1 MIKRALFMTLVAFN
15 ICNAQT
21 SINQDRMITPLPTNI
36 PYDKEK
42 AMLGKQL
49 YMDTSLSKDGKV
61 SCNTCH
67 DLKKYGVDNEIFSI
81 GADGV
86 LDEPFNSPTTFNSVF
101 NFVQFWD
108 GKAKNLAEQAKNP
121 FINPKEM
128 ALKDE
133 AEVVKRVEA
142 NAKYKASFDKIYG
155 EITMQNITD
164 AIAEFEKTLI
174 TPNAPFDRYLNGDEN
189 AISSQAKRGW
199 EAFKSN
205 GCVACHQGQNIGGT
219 MYQKIGIF
227 EPYPNQ
233 ENLGRYE
240 ITKIESDKM
249 VFKVPSLRN
258 VAKTAPYYHDG
269 SIPTLDACVQFMAY
283 YQLGRFLD
291 QQTVDDIVAF
301 LESLTGEFNEQF

>member
-1 MIKRALFMTLVAFN
+1 MTLVVFN
-15 ICNAQT
+15 ICSAQT
-21 SINQDRMITPLPTNI
+21 EINQNQMITPIPDSI
-36 PYDKEK
+36 PYNKEK

-49 YMDTSLSKDGKV
+49 YMDTTLSADGKV

-67 DLKKYGVDNEIFSI
+67 DTKTFGVDNQVFSTGI
-81 GADGV
+81 NGV
-86 LDEPFNSPTTFNSVF
+86 MDTPFNSPTTFNAAF
-101 NFVQFWD
+101 NFVQFWN
-108 GKAKNLAEQAKNP
+108 GRAKDLADQARSPFTNP
-121 FINPKEM
+121 QEM
-128 ALKDE
+128 GLNDE
-133 AEVVKRVEA
+133 AEVIKIIGQ
-142 NAKYKASFDKIYG
+142 NPDYKAKFNKIYG
-155 EITMQNITD
+155 EINMDNITD

-174 TPNAPFDRYLNGDEN
+174 TPNAPFDRYQKGDEN
-189 AISSQAKRGW
+189 AISEAAKRGW
-199 EAFKSN
+199 NAFKTN

-240 ITKIESDKM
+240 ITKVESDKM

-283 YQLGRFLD
+283 YQLGKFLD
-291 QQTVDDIVAF
+291 QQTVEDIVAF
-301 LESLTGEFNEQF
+301 LESLTGEYNEQF

>member
-15 ICNAQT
+15 ISNAQT
-21 SINQDRMITPLPTNI
+21 SINQDRMITPLPTSI

-269 SIPTLDACVQFMAY
+269 SIPTLDVCVQFMAY

>member
-21 SINQDRMITPLPTNI
+21 SINQDRMITPLPTSI

-67 DLKKYGVDNEIFSI
+67 DLKRYGVDNEIFSI

-269 SIPTLDACVQFMAY
+269 SIPTLDVCVQFMAY

>member
-1 MIKRALFMTLVAFN
+1 MTLVAFN

-21 SINQDRMITPLPTNI
+21 SINQDRMITPLPTSI

-42 AMLGKQL
+42 AILGKQL

-67 DLKKYGVDNEIFSI
+67 DLKRYGVDNEIFSI

-108 GKAKNLAEQAKNP
+108 GKAKNLADQAKNP
-121 FINPKEM
+121 FTNPKEM

-142 NAKYKASFDKIYG
+142 NAKYKASFNKIYG

>member
-1 MIKRALFMTLVAFN
+1 MIKRALFITLVVFN
-15 ICNAQT
+15 ISNAQT
-21 SINQDRMITPLPTNI
+21 SINQDRMITPLPASI

-67 DLKKYGVDNEIFSI
+67 DLKRYGVDNEIFSI

-108 GKAKNLAEQAKNP
+108 GKAKNLADQAKNP
-121 FINPKEM
+121 FTNPKEM

-155 EITMQNITD
+155 QITMQNITD

-174 TPNAPFDRYLNGDEN
+174 TPNSPFDRYLNGDEN

-205 GCVACHQGQNIGGT
+205 GCVACHQGQNVGGT

>member
-1 MIKRALFMTLVAFN
+1 MTLVVFN

-21 SINQDRMITPLPTNI
+21 EINQNQMITPIPDSI
-36 PYDKEK
+36 PYNKEK

-49 YMDTSLSKDGKV
+49 YMDTTLSADGKV

-67 DLKKYGVDNEIFSI
+67 DTKTFGMDNQVFSTGINGVMDT
-81 GADGV
+81 
-86 LDEPFNSPTTFNSVF
+86 PFNSPTTFNAAF
-101 NFVQFWD
+101 NFVQFWN
-108 GKAKNLAEQAKNP
+108 GRAKDLADQARSPFTNP
-121 FINPKEM
+121 QEM
-128 ALKDE
+128 GLNDE
-133 AEVVKRVEA
+133 AEVIKIIEQ
-142 NAKYKASFDKIYG
+142 NPDYKAKFNKIYG
-155 EITMQNITD
+155 EINMDNITD

-174 TPNAPFDRYLNGDEN
+174 TPNSPFDRYLNGDEN

-205 GCVACHQGQNIGGT
+205 GCVACHQGQNVGGT

-240 ITKIESDKM
+240 ITKVESDKM

-283 YQLGRFLD
+283 YQLGKFLD
-291 QQTVDDIVAF
+291 QQTVEDIVAF
-301 LESLTGEFNEQF
+301 LESLTGEYNEQF

>member
-21 SINQDRMITPLPTNI
+21 SINQDRMITPLPTSI

-269 SIPTLDACVQFMAY
+269 SIPTLDVCVQFMAY

>member
-1 MIKRALFMTLVAFN
+1 MTLVVFN

-21 SINQDRMITPLPTNI
+21 SIDQDKMITPLPASI

-49 YMDTSLSKDGKV
+49 YMDTTLSADGKV

-67 DLKKYGVDNEIFSI
+67 DTKTFGMDNQVFSTGINGVMDT
-81 GADGV
+81 
-86 LDEPFNSPTTFNSVF
+86 PFNSPTTFNAAF
-101 NFVQFWD
+101 NFVQFWN
-108 GKAKNLAEQAKNP
+108 GRAKDLADQARSPFTNP
-121 FINPKEM
+121 QEM
-128 ALKDE
+128 GLNDE
-133 AEVVKRVEA
+133 AEVIKIIEQ
-142 NAKYKASFDKIYG
+142 NPDYKAKFNKIYG
-155 EITMQNITD
+155 EINMDNITD

-174 TPNAPFDRYLNGDEN
+174 TPNAPFDRYQKGDEN
-189 AISSQAKRGW
+189 AISEAAKRGW
-199 EAFKSN
+199 NAFKTN

-240 ITKIESDKM
+240 ITKVESDKM

-283 YQLGRFLD
+283 YQLGKFLD
-291 QQTVDDIVAF
+291 QQTVEDIVAF
-301 LESLTGEFNEQF
+301 LESLTGEYNEQF

>member
-1 MIKRALFMTLVAFN
+1 MIKRALFMTLVVFN

-21 SINQDRMITPLPTNI
+21 EINENQMITPIPDSI
-36 PYDKEK
+36 PYNKEK

-49 YMDTSLSKDGKV
+49 YMDTTLSADGKV

-67 DLKKYGVDNEIFSI
+67 DTKTFGMDNQVFSTGINGVMDT
-81 GADGV
+81 
-86 LDEPFNSPTTFNSVF
+86 PFNSPTTFNAAF
-101 NFVQFWD
+101 NFVQFWN
-108 GKAKNLAEQAKNP
+108 GRAKDLADQARSPFTNP
-121 FINPKEM
+121 QEM
-128 ALKDE
+128 GLNDE
-133 AEVVKRVEA
+133 AEVIKIIEQ
-142 NAKYKASFDKIYG
+142 NPDYKAKFNKIYG
-155 EITMQNITD
+155 EINMDNITD

-174 TPNAPFDRYLNGDEN
+174 TPNAPFDRYQKGDEN
-189 AISSQAKRGW
+189 AISEAAKRGW
-199 EAFKSN
+199 NAFKTN

-240 ITKIESDKM
+240 ITKVESDKM

-283 YQLGRFLD
+283 YQLGKFLD
-291 QQTVDDIVAF
+291 QQTVEDIVAF
-301 LESLTGEFNEQF
+301 LESLTGEYNEQF

>member
-1 MIKRALFMTLVAFN
+1 MTLVAFN

-21 SINQDRMITPLPTNI
+21 SINQDRMITPLPTSI

-67 DLKKYGVDNEIFSI
+67 DLKRYGVDNEIFSI

-108 GKAKNLAEQAKNP
+108 GKAKNLADQAKNP

-269 SIPTLDACVQFMAY
+269 SIPTLDVCVQFMAY

>member
-1 MIKRALFMTLVAFN
+1 MTLVVFN
-15 ICNAQT
+15 ISNAQT
-21 SINQDRMITPLPTNI
+21 SINQDRMITPLPTSI

-67 DLKKYGVDNEIFSI
+67 DLKRYGVDNEIFSI

-108 GKAKNLAEQAKNP
+108 GKAKNLADQAKNP

-155 EITMQNITD
+155 QITMQNITD

-174 TPNAPFDRYLNGDEN
+174 TPNSPFDRYLNGDEN

-205 GCVACHQGQNIGGT
+205 GCVACHQGQNVGGT

>member
-21 SINQDRMITPLPTNI
+21 SINQDRMITPLPTSI

-42 AMLGKQL
+42 AILGKQL

-67 DLKKYGVDNEIFSI
+67 DLKRYGVDNEIFSI

-108 GKAKNLAEQAKNP
+108 GKAKNLADQAKNP
-121 FINPKEM
+121 FTNPKEM

-142 NAKYKASFDKIYG
+142 NAKYKASFNKIYG

>member
-21 SINQDRMITPLPTNI
+21 SINQDRMITPLPTSI

-67 DLKKYGVDNEIFSI
+67 DLKRYGVDNEIFSI

>member
-15 ICNAQT
+15 ISNAQT
-21 SINQDRMITPLPTNI
+21 SINQDRMITPLPTSI

-108 GKAKNLAEQAKNP
+108 GKAKNLADQAKNP

-269 SIPTLDACVQFMAY
+269 SIPTLDVCVQFMAY

>member
-1 MIKRALFMTLVAFN
+1 MTLVVFN
-15 ICNAQT
+15 ISNAQT

-67 DLKKYGVDNEIFSI
+67 DLKRYGVDNEIFSI

-108 GKAKNLAEQAKNP
+108 GKAKNLADQAKNP

-155 EITMQNITD
+155 QITMQNITD

-174 TPNAPFDRYLNGDEN
+174 TPNSPFDRYLNGDEN

-205 GCVACHQGQNIGGT
+205 GCIACHQGQNVGGT

>member
-1 MIKRALFMTLVAFN
+1 MIKRALLMTLVVFN

-21 SINQDRMITPLPTNI
+21 EINQNQMITPIPDSI
-36 PYDKEK
+36 PYNKEK

-49 YMDTSLSKDGKV
+49 YMDTTLSADGKV

-67 DLKKYGVDNEIFSI
+67 DTKTFGVDNQVFSTGI
-81 GADGV
+81 NGV
-86 LDEPFNSPTTFNSVF
+86 MDTPFNSPTTFNAAF
-101 NFVQFWD
+101 NFVQFWN
-108 GKAKNLAEQAKNP
+108 GRAKDLADQARSPFTNP
-121 FINPKEM
+121 QEM
-128 ALKDE
+128 GLNDE
-133 AEVVKRVEA
+133 AEVIKIIGQ
-142 NAKYKASFDKIYG
+142 NPDYKAKFNKIYG
-155 EITMQNITD
+155 EINMDNITD

-174 TPNAPFDRYLNGDEN
+174 TPNAPFDRYQKGDEN
-189 AISSQAKRGW
+189 AISEAAKRGW
-199 EAFKSN
+199 NAFKTN

-240 ITKIESDKM
+240 ITKVESDKM

-283 YQLGRFLD
+283 YQLGKFLD
-291 QQTVDDIVAF
+291 QQTVEDIVAF
-301 LESLTGEFNEQF
+301 LESLTGEYNEQF

>member
-15 ICNAQT
+15 ISNAQT
-21 SINQDRMITPLPTNI
+21 SINQDRMITPLPTSI

-108 GKAKNLAEQAKNP
+108 GKAKNLADQAKNP

-189 AISSQAKRGW
+189 AISNQAKRGW

-205 GCVACHQGQNIGGT
+205 GCVACHQGQNVGGT

>member
-1 MIKRALFMTLVAFN
+1 MIKRALFMTLVVFN

-21 SINQDRMITPLPTNI
+21 EINQNQMITPIPDSI
-36 PYDKEK
+36 PYNKEK
-42 AMLGKQL
+42 AILGKQL
-49 YMDTSLSKDGKV
+49 YMDTTLSADGKV

-67 DLKKYGVDNEIFSI
+67 DTKTFGVDNQVFSTGI
-81 GADGV
+81 NGV
-86 LDEPFNSPTTFNSVF
+86 MDTPFNSPTTFNAAF
-101 NFVQFWD
+101 NFVQFWN
-108 GKAKNLAEQAKNP
+108 GRAKDLADQARSPFTNP
-121 FINPKEM
+121 QEM
-128 ALKDE
+128 GLNDE
-133 AEVVKRVEA
+133 AEVIKIIEQ
-142 NAKYKASFDKIYG
+142 NPDYKAKFNKIYG
-155 EITMQNITD
+155 EINMDNITD

-174 TPNAPFDRYLNGDEN
+174 TPNAPFDRYQKGDEN
-189 AISSQAKRGW
+189 AISEAAKRGW
-199 EAFKSN
+199 NAFKTN

-240 ITKIESDKM
+240 ITKVESDKM

-283 YQLGRFLD
+283 YQLGKFLD
-291 QQTVDDIVAF
+291 QQTVEDIVAF
-301 LESLTGEFNEQF
+301 LESLTGEYNEQF

>member
-1 MIKRALFMTLVAFN
+1 MIKRALFMTLVVFN

-21 SINQDRMITPLPTNI
+21 SINQDRIITPLPTSI

-42 AMLGKQL
+42 AILGKQL

-67 DLKKYGVDNEIFSI
+67 DLKRYGVDNEIFSI

-108 GKAKNLAEQAKNP
+108 GKAKNLADQAKNP

-205 GCVACHQGQNIGGT
+205 GCVACHQGQNVGGT

>member
-1 MIKRALFMTLVAFN
+1 
-15 ICNAQT
+15 
-21 SINQDRMITPLPTNI
+21 
-36 PYDKEK
+36 
-42 AMLGKQL
+42 
-49 YMDTSLSKDGKV
+49 
-61 SCNTCH
+61 
-67 DLKKYGVDNEIFSI
+67 
-81 GADGV
+81 
-86 LDEPFNSPTTFNSVF
+86 
-101 NFVQFWD
+101 
-108 GKAKNLAEQAKNP
+108 
-121 FINPKEM
+121 
-128 ALKDE
+128 
-133 AEVVKRVEA
+133 
-142 NAKYKASFDKIYG
+142 
-155 EITMQNITD
+155 MQNITD

-269 SIPTLDACVQFMAY
+269 SIPTLDVCVQFMAY

>member
-1 MIKRALFMTLVAFN
+1 MIKRALFMTLVVFN
-15 ICNAQT
+15 ICSAQT
-21 SINQDRMITPLPTNI
+21 EINQNQMITPIPDSI
-36 PYDKEK
+36 PYNKEK

-49 YMDTSLSKDGKV
+49 YMDTTLSADGKV

-67 DLKKYGVDNEIFSI
+67 DTKTFGVDNQVFSTGI
-81 GADGV
+81 NGV
-86 LDEPFNSPTTFNSVF
+86 MDTPFNSPTTFNAAF
-101 NFVQFWD
+101 NFVQFWN
-108 GKAKNLAEQAKNP
+108 GRAKDLADQARSPFTNP
-121 FINPKEM
+121 QEM
-128 ALKDE
+128 GLNDE
-133 AEVVKRVEA
+133 AEVIKIIGQ
-142 NAKYKASFDKIYG
+142 NPDYKAKFNKIYG
-155 EITMQNITD
+155 EINMDNITD

-174 TPNAPFDRYLNGDEN
+174 TPNAPFDRYQKGDEN
-189 AISSQAKRGW
+189 AISEAAKRGW
-199 EAFKSN
+199 NAFKTN

-240 ITKIESDKM
+240 ITKVESDKM

-283 YQLGRFLD
+283 YQLGKFLD
-291 QQTVDDIVAF
+291 QQTVEDIVAF
-301 LESLTGEFNEQF
+301 LESLTGEYNEQF

>member
-1 MIKRALFMTLVAFN
+1 MIKRALFMTLVVFN

-21 SINQDRMITPLPTNI
+21 SINQDRMITPLPTSI

-67 DLKKYGVDNEIFSI
+67 DLKRYGVDNEIFSI

-108 GKAKNLAEQAKNP
+108 GKAKNLADQAKNP
-121 FINPKEM
+121 FTNPKEM

-155 EITMQNITD
+155 QITMQNITD

-174 TPNAPFDRYLNGDEN
+174 TPNSPFDRYLNGDEN

-205 GCVACHQGQNIGGT
+205 GCVACHQGQNVGGT

>member
-1 MIKRALFMTLVAFN
+1 MTLVAFN

-67 DLKKYGVDNEIFSI
+67 DLKRYGVDNEIFSI

-269 SIPTLDACVQFMAY
+269 SIPTLDVCVQFMAY

>member
-1 MIKRALFMTLVAFN
+1 MKRALFMTLVAFN
-15 ICNAQT
+15 ISNAQT
-21 SINQDRMITPLPTNI
+21 SINQDRMITPLPTSI

-269 SIPTLDACVQFMAY
+269 SIPTLDVCVQFMAY

>member
-1 MIKRALFMTLVAFN
+1 MIKRALFMTLVVFN

-21 SINQDRMITPLPTNI
+21 EINQNQMITPIPDSI
-36 PYDKEK
+36 PYNKEK

-49 YMDTSLSKDGKV
+49 YMDTTLSADGKV

-67 DLKKYGVDNEIFSI
+67 DTKTFGMDNQVFSTGINGVMDT
-81 GADGV
+81 
-86 LDEPFNSPTTFNSVF
+86 PFNSPTTFNAAF
-101 NFVQFWD
+101 NFVQFWN
-108 GKAKNLAEQAKNP
+108 GRAKDLADQARSPFTNP
-121 FINPKEM
+121 QEM
-128 ALKDE
+128 GLNDE
-133 AEVVKRVEA
+133 AEVIKIIEQ
-142 NAKYKASFDKIYG
+142 NPDYKAKFNKIYG
-155 EITMQNITD
+155 EINMDNITD

-174 TPNAPFDRYLNGDEN
+174 TPNAPFDRYQKGDEN
-189 AISSQAKRGW
+189 AISEAAKRGW
-199 EAFKSN
+199 NAFKTN

-240 ITKIESDKM
+240 ITKVESDKM

-283 YQLGRFLD
+283 YQLGKFLD
-291 QQTVDDIVAF
+291 QQTVEDIVAF
-301 LESLTGEFNEQF
+301 LESLTGEYNEQF

>member
-1 MIKRALFMTLVAFN
+1 MTLVVFN
-15 ICNAQT
+15 ICSAQT
-21 SINQDRMITPLPTNI
+21 EINQNQMITPIPDSI
-36 PYDKEK
+36 PYNKEK

-49 YMDTSLSKDGKV
+49 YMDTTLSADGKV

-67 DLKKYGVDNEIFSI
+67 DTKTFGVDNQVFSTGI
-81 GADGV
+81 NGV
-86 LDEPFNSPTTFNSVF
+86 MDTPFNSPTTFNAAF
-101 NFVQFWD
+101 NFVQFWN
-108 GKAKNLAEQAKNP
+108 GRAKDLADQARVPFTNP
-121 FINPKEM
+121 QEM
-128 ALKDE
+128 GLNDE
-133 AEVVKRVEA
+133 AEVIKIIEQ
-142 NAKYKASFDKIYG
+142 NPDYKAKFNKIYG
-155 EITMQNITD
+155 EINMDNITD

-174 TPNAPFDRYLNGDEN
+174 TPNAPFDRYQKGDEN
-189 AISSQAKRGW
+189 AISEAAKRGW
-199 EAFKSN
+199 NAFKTN

-240 ITKIESDKM
+240 ITKVESDKM

-283 YQLGRFLD
+283 YQLGKFLD
-291 QQTVDDIVAF
+291 QQTVEDIVAF
-301 LESLTGEFNEQF
+301 LESLTGEYNEQF

>member
-21 SINQDRMITPLPTNI
+21 SINQDRMITPLPTSI

-67 DLKKYGVDNEIFSI
+67 DLKRYGVDNEIFSI

-108 GKAKNLAEQAKNP
+108 GKAKNLADQAKNP

-269 SIPTLDACVQFMAY
+269 SIPTLDVCVQFMAY

>member
-1 MIKRALFMTLVAFN
+1 MIKRALFMTLVVFN

-21 SINQDRMITPLPTNI
+21 SINQDRMITPLPTSI

-42 AMLGKQL
+42 AILGKQL

-108 GKAKNLAEQAKNP
+108 GKAKNLADQAKNP

-174 TPNAPFDRYLNGDEN
+174 TPNSPFDRYLNGDEN

-205 GCVACHQGQNIGGT
+205 GCVACHQGQNVGGT

>member
-1 MIKRALFMTLVAFN
+1 MIKRALFMTLVVFN
-15 ICNAQT
+15 ISNAQT
-21 SINQDRMITPLPTNI
+21 NINQDRMITPLPTSI

-67 DLKKYGVDNEIFSI
+67 DLKRYGVDNEIFSI

-108 GKAKNLAEQAKNP
+108 GKAKNLADQAKNP

-155 EITMQNITD
+155 QITMQNITD

-174 TPNAPFDRYLNGDEN
+174 TPNSPFSNFLRYPSAAALVLSSGAVSIDRTLNIISALLIVRIFSANKDEYL
-189 AISSQAKRGW
+189 AIKGYKPKAS
-199 EAFKSN
+199 
-205 GCVACHQGQNIGGT
+205 
-219 MYQKIGIF
+219 
-227 EPYPNQ
+227 
-233 ENLGRYE
+233 
-240 ITKIESDKM
+240 ESFFIKT
-249 VFKVPSLRN
+249 PSLIMS
-258 VAKTAPYYHDG
+258 K
-269 SIPTLDACVQFMAY
+269 S
-283 YQLGRFLD
+283 
-291 QQTVDDIVAF
+291 
-301 LESLTGEFNEQF
+301 LESFKAGFATTYFVGLK

>member
-42 AMLGKQL
+42 AILGKQL

-108 GKAKNLAEQAKNP
+108 GKAKNLADQAKNP

>member
-1 MIKRALFMTLVAFN
+1 
-15 ICNAQT
+15 
-21 SINQDRMITPLPTNI
+21 
-36 PYDKEK
+36 
-42 AMLGKQL
+42 
-49 YMDTSLSKDGKV
+49 MDTSLSKDGKV

-67 DLKKYGVDNEIFSI
+67 DLKRYGVDNEIFSI

-108 GKAKNLAEQAKNP
+108 GKAKNLADQAKNP

-155 EITMQNITD
+155 QITMQNITD

-174 TPNAPFDRYLNGDEN
+174 TPNSPFDRYLNGDEN

-205 GCVACHQGQNIGGT
+205 GCVACHQGQNVGGT

>member
-1 MIKRALFMTLVAFN
+1 MTLVVFN

-21 SINQDRMITPLPTNI
+21 EINENQMITPIPDSI
-36 PYDKEK
+36 PYNKEK

-49 YMDTSLSKDGKV
+49 YMDTTLSADGKV

-67 DLKKYGVDNEIFSI
+67 DTKTFGVDNQVFSTGI
-81 GADGV
+81 NGV
-86 LDEPFNSPTTFNSVF
+86 MDTPFNSPTTFNAAF
-101 NFVQFWD
+101 NFVQFWN
-108 GKAKNLAEQAKNP
+108 GRAKDLADQARSPFTNP
-121 FINPKEM
+121 QEM
-128 ALKDE
+128 GLNDE
-133 AEVVKRVEA
+133 AEVIKIIEQ
-142 NAKYKASFDKIYG
+142 NPDYKAKFNKIYG
-155 EITMQNITD
+155 EINMDNITD

-174 TPNAPFDRYLNGDEN
+174 TPNAPFDRYQKGDEN
-189 AISSQAKRGW
+189 AISEAAKRGW
-199 EAFKSN
+199 NAFKTN

-240 ITKIESDKM
+240 ITKVESDKM

-283 YQLGRFLD
+283 YQLGKFLD
-291 QQTVDDIVAF
+291 QQTVEDIVAF
-301 LESLTGEFNEQF
+301 LESLTGEYNEQF

>member
-67 DLKKYGVDNEIFSI
+67 DLKRYGVDNEIFSI

-142 NAKYKASFDKIYG
+142 NAKYKASFNKIYG

-269 SIPTLDACVQFMAY
+269 SIPTLDTCVQFMAY